1 MCDFWVFN
9 TVQLKRTYNPLILYY
24 LQISME
30 DERLDGANAN
40 LFTCKITVCLLTP
53 NGPQWHPYKLRW
65 AIKWC
70 RCQFVLIVKY
80 RFVFLPKWTT
90 IILFYEYIV
99 GHHSKFFVTV
109 ECTKIWSTDPMTLKL
124 KRMTPKILVCIHQFG
139 SEFHNNDGKII
150 G

>member
-1 MCDFWVFN
+1 MGIKENKSVWIVSYVSVLQWIFWFVKMCDFWVFN
-9 TVQLKRTYNPLILYY
+9 IVQLKRTYNPLILYY
-24 LQISME
+24 LQISKE

-53 NGPQWHPYKLRW
+53 NGPQWHPYKIRW

-99 GHHSKFFVTV
+99 GHHSKF
-109 ECTKIWSTDPMTLKL
+109 L
-124 KRMTPKILVCIHQFG
+124 
-139 SEFHNNDGKII
+139 
-150 G
+150 